1 MPIRHPGILSA
12 MLFCAVAGYPAAVPG
27 HPAAGATTI
36 SAVYTATPPHLDGKL
51 DDAVWLNAAVVTDLH
66 MVVPDEYTQPSED
79 SRILVLYDRQAIH
92 FAARFNDREA
102 GKVTAA
108 INLMSPGNDVLRP
121 SYRDP
126 AAGRRLLE
134 PGRVYEL
141 RLENLLTGILIPA
154 GHRIRV
160 QVSASF
166 APHFSR
172 NLQTGASEISESA
185 SRPARISIHYDSEH
199 RSRMRLPI
207 IERQQLGRS
216 AD

>member
-1 MPIRHPGILSA
+1 MPIRFPGILSA

-27 HPAAGATTI
+27 HPAAGAKTI

-79 SRILVLYDRQAIH
+79 SRILVLYDRQAIY

-126 AAGRRLLE
+126 AAGRRYQFITTVSIDLGCGCRSL
-134 PGRVYEL
+134 
-141 RLENLLTGILIPA
+141 
-154 GHRIRV
+154 
-160 QVSASF
+160 SASSLAE
-166 APHFSR
+166 APIEDFLQPGFPAQIKRPRRR
-172 NLQTGASEISESA
+172 NPAVANAAATSA
-185 SRPARISIHYDSEH
+185 YGNWVRTWS
-199 RSRMRLPI
+199 M
-207 IERQQLGRS
+207 
-216 AD
+216 